1 LKKQGRH
8 NKISFT
14 QYEEVRDKFRVLL
27 ENSKL
32 GEITLTSK
40 QKAGYEKFADIVD
53 ELTSGKRSV
62 QWLRSAEIEVTKDS
76 QARSVSEDPK
86 HLSKTIDITKKKKKV
101 LAPLL
106 VRSTKSSHV
115 LADGFHRLKAVRKL
129 IERDVLEQ
137 SFVMPCVVLS
147 REEDRQLTET
157 MASIQGGMNE
167 PPVQHVQKGNTPN
180 DLQNVIRQDAE
191 LNDIDLQDEK
201 QFENMRKRLV
211 LEYPA
216 HEDRIVRAMNRQ
228 KNITAR
234 NALGVIT
241 DTSANFEKEFLTTF
255 CSNDKNGKKRMVGD
269 KSLKTY
275 TFVVSGNVFRHAY
288 VHRISNRGSELNS
301 AKTSLAIIRDDSPKL
316 PIVELF
322 SDQANKGDKE
332 TVVKARMTYFKNEY
346 KLYKIFGDK
355 MVTSD
360 AVVFAPQ
367 IDGGAEIR
375 LSEDLVMNVQTE
387 GNVHL
392 AKNWRLVTRRERLD
406 HYVTNPS
413 EAYKPEWLS
422 PHPVSLQQ
430 KVMPRKV
437 DKQMNMVELWQAF
450 EHNDENGF
458 ELDGTESN

>member
-1 LKKQGRH
+1 M
-8 NKISFT
+8 
-14 QYEEVRDKFRVLL
+14 
-27 ENSKL
+27 
-32 GEITLTSK
+32 
-40 QKAGYEKFADIVD
+40 
-53 ELTSGKRSV
+53 TSGKRSV

-129 IERDVLEQ
+129 IEKDVLEQ

-191 LNDIDLQDEK
+191 LNSIDLQDEG

-241 DTSANFEKEFLTTF
+241 DTSSNFEAEFLSSF
-255 CSNDKNGKKRMVGD
+255 SSDKKGKGRRRTAGD
-269 KSLKTY
+269 KSLMTY
-275 TFVVSGNVFRHAY
+275 TFVVSGNVFRDAY
-288 VHRISNRGSELNS
+288 IHRISNRGSELNS

-322 SDQANKGDKE
+322 SAQANKGDKE
-332 TVVKARMTYFKNEY
+332 TVVRARMTYFKNEY
-346 KLYKIFGDK
+346 KLYKIFGEK

-375 LSEDLVMNVQTE
+375 LSDNLIMDVQTE

-392 AKNWRLVTRRERLD
+392 AKNWKLVTRRERLD

-430 KVMPRKV
+430 KVVPRKV
-437 DKQMNMVELWQAF
+437 NEQMSMAEMFQAF
-450 EHNDENGF
+450 EFNDKNGF
-458 ELDGTESN
+458 EESN